1 MQSGADA
8 LIAALDLFLDGH
20 AGVTETSQEVARHYC
35 SHFKEQFEFFK
46 PFLAARSETHEFPI
60 GPPRQL
66 WSAAALKRE
75 DERRAVIEL
84 RHFEKLRAAAGPL
97 RQYALQHGKRIR

>member
-8 LIAALDLFLDGH
+8 LIAALDLFLDGR
-20 AGVTETSQEVARHYC
+20 ADVTETCREVVRHHY

-46 PFLAARSETHEFPI
+46 PFLAASSETDEFPI
-60 GPPRQL
+60 GPPRQF
-66 WSAAALKRE
+66 WSTSALKRE

-84 RHFEKLRAAAGPL
+84 RHFQKLRAAAVPL
-97 RQYALQHGKRIR
+97 RQYALQQGKRIR